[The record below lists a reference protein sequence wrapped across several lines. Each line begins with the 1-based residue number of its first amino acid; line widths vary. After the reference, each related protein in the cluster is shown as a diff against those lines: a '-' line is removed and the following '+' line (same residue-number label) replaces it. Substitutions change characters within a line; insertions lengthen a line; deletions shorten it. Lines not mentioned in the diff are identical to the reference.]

1 MPIQLHSEHL
11 EKPTHRFDYANP
23 GDTDKIVGKGLGQ
36 YGPFDSST
44 ARDHTAAKF
53 SILYPESWESDV
65 KRFTKALVR
74 GHDPFFSNGFERFFR
89 MNSFKAD
96 NAIRLPDD
104 SLSSYLDALEEVQAR
119 DDDFALVFTSSK
131 MRDLGHRSPYWAVK
145 AVLTEAGVPSQMVMI
160 DRLRSRSPHH
170 VPLKYLIVNIAN
182 QIYAKLGGTPWV
194 VHRPDSP
201 IDLIIGVGKSVYQ
214 TGRIGDT
221 QTTLGFASAYQSN
234 GAFLWYDSTE
244 ATTSDLSFYEQLFD
258 TIVST
263 VSECARREGRPRN
276 VVIHTYKRI
285 GPAERQV
292 KHHLE
297 EEYGDVEV
305 TLAHLNDSHN
315 YRIYDDDHQSGLSK
329 RGLWIRTEENKGF
342 VMTGGRRSYSPES
355 PIPID
360 MTVKGN
366 IPIKTIAQG
375 VFDLCNVYWKD
386 QFGASMPITIKYAE
400 DIADIFENAQ
410 RMNDE
415 DLINVDIDH
424 LVNPQLKRVP
434 WFL

>member
-1 MPIQLHSEHL
+1 MPIQLHSEQL
-11 EKPTHRFDYANP
+11 VQPTHRFDYANA
-23 GDTDKIVGKGLGQ
+23 GDTHENVGKGLGQ

-44 ARDHTAAKF
+44 PRDFTEAKF
-53 SILYPESWESDV
+53 SIVYPESWEPNV
-65 KRFTKALVR
+65 EHFTKALVR
-74 GHDPFFSNGFERFFR
+74 GYSSYFPDGFRKFFR
-89 MNSFKAD
+89 MDSFRAD

-104 SLSSYLDALEEVQAR
+104 SLNSYLEALEEVQAR
-119 DDDFALVFTSSK
+119 DDDFALVFTSNK

-145 AVLTEAGVPSQMVMI
+145 AVLTEAGVPSQMVMV
-160 DRLRSRSPHH
+160 DRLSTRSPHH

-221 QTTLGFASAYQSN
+221 QKTLGFASAYQSN

-244 ATTSDLSFYEQLFD
+244 ATTSDLSFYEQLYD
-258 TIVST
+258 TIVSIIH
-263 VSECARREGRPRN
+263 ECAQREGILRN

-292 KHHLE
+292 KNNLE
-297 EEYGDVEV
+297 DKHDDIDI
-305 TLAHLNDSHN
+305 TLAHLNNSHN
-315 YRIYDDDHQSGLSK
+315 YRIYDDSHQSGLSK
-329 RGLWIRTEENKGF
+329 RGLWIRTDEDKGF
-342 VMTGGRRSYSPES
+342 VMTGGRRSYSPGS
-355 PIPID
+355 PTPID
-360 MTVKGN
+360 MTVNGN
-366 IPIKTIAQG
+366 APIKTTAQG

-415 DLINVDIDH
+415 GLINVDIDQM
-424 LVNPQLKRVP
+424 VNPQLKRVP

>member
-1 MPIQLHSEHL
+1 MPIQLYSEQL
-11 EKPTHRFDYANP
+11 DQPTHRFDYANP
-23 GDTDKIVGKGLGQ
+23 GDTHDIVGKGLGQ

-44 ARDHTAAKF
+44 SREFTEAKF
-53 SILYPESWESDV
+53 SIVYPKSWESHV

-74 GHDPFFSNGFERFFR
+74 GCAPFFSAGFREFFR
-89 MNSFKAD
+89 METFNAD
-96 NAIRLPDD
+96 NAIGLPND
-104 SLSSYLDALEEVQAR
+104 SLGSYLEGVEEVRAR
-119 DDDFALVFTSSK
+119 DDDFALVFVSSK
-131 MRDLGHRSPYWAVK
+131 MRDLGYRSPYWAMK

-160 DRLRSRSPHH
+160 DRLQSGSSHH

-201 IDLIIGVGKSVYQ
+201 VDLIVGVGKSVYQ
-214 TGRIGDT
+214 EGRVGDT
-221 QTTLGFASAYQSN
+221 RRTLGFASAYQSN

-244 ATTSDLSFYEQLFD
+244 ITSSDSSLEEQLTR
-258 TIVST
+258 TITST
-263 VSECARREGRPRN
+263 VRECAQREGRPQN
-276 VVIHTYKRI
+276 VVVHSYKRL
-285 GPAERQV
+285 GPSERQA
-292 KHHLE
+292 KHRLE
-297 EEYGDVEV
+297 DEYDDLEV

-315 YRIYDDDHQSGLSK
+315 YRIYDSSHETGLSQ
-329 RGLWIRTEENKGF
+329 RGLWIRTGENKGF
-342 VMTGGRRSYSPES
+342 VMTGGRRQYSPGT

-360 MTVKGN
+360 MTTEGDT
-366 IPIKTIAQG
+366 PIQSIAQG
-375 VFDLCNVYWKD
+375 VFDLCEVYWKD

-410 RMNDE
+410 RMSDE
-415 DLINVDIDH
+415 GLIDVNLGQ

>member
-1 MPIQLHSEHL
+1 M
-11 EKPTHRFDYANP
+11 
-23 GDTDKIVGKGLGQ
+23 
-36 YGPFDSST
+36 DS
-44 ARDHTAAKF
+44 
-53 SILYPESWESDV
+53 
-65 KRFTKALVR
+65 
-74 GHDPFFSNGFERFFR
+74 FR
-89 MNSFKAD
+89 AD
-96 NAIRLPDD
+96 NAIPLPDD
-104 SLSSYLDALEEVQAR
+104 SLGSYLEALEDVQAR
-119 DDDFALVFTSSK
+119 DDDFALVFTSNK
-131 MRDLGHRSPYWAVK
+131 MHELGHRSPYWAVK

-170 VPLKYLIVNIAN
+170 RQLKNLIVNIAN

-201 IDLIIGVGKSVYQ
+201 VDLIIGVGKSVYQ
-214 TGRIGDT
+214 KGRIGDT

-244 ATTSDLSFYEQLFD
+244 ATISDLSFYEQLFD
-258 TIVST
+258 AIVST
-263 VSECARREGRPRN
+263 VRECAQREGSPKN
-276 VVIHTYKRI
+276 VIIHTYKRI

-297 EEYGDVEV
+297 DEYEDVEV

-315 YRIYDDDHQSGLSK
+315 YRIYDDKHQSGLSQ
-329 RGLWIRTEENKGF
+329 RGLCIRTGENKGF
-342 VMTGGRRSYSPES
+342 VMTGGRRSYRPGSAT
-355 PIPID
+355 PID

-366 IPIKTIAQG
+366 ASIETTAQG

-386 QFGASMPITIKYAE
+386 QFGASMPITIKYSE

-415 DLINVDIDH
+415 GLINVDIDQM
-424 LVNPQLKRVP
+424 VNPQLKRVP
-434 WFL
+434 WFV

>member
-1 MPIQLHSEHL
+1 MSIQLHSEKL
-11 EKPTHRFDYANP
+11 DQPTLRFDYANP
-23 GDTDKIVGKGLGQ
+23 GDTRDNVGKGLGQ

-44 ARDHTAAKF
+44 PRDFTEAKF
-53 SILYPESWESDV
+53 SIVYPESWEPNV

-74 GHDPFFSNGFERFFR
+74 GHSSYFPDGFRQFFR
-89 MNSFKAD
+89 MDSFNAD

-104 SLSSYLDALEEVQAR
+104 SLSSYLEALEEIQAR
-119 DDDFALVFTSSK
+119 NDDFALVFTSNK

-160 DRLRSRSPHH
+160 DRLLSRSPHH

-194 VHRPDSP
+194 AHRPDSRT
-201 IDLIIGVGKSVYQ
+201 DLIIGVGKSVYQ

-221 QTTLGFASAYQSN
+221 HKTLGFASAYQNN

-244 ATTSDLSFYEQLFD
+244 ATTSNLSFYEQLYD

-263 VSECARREGRPRN
+263 IGECVRREGTLNN
-276 VVIHTYKRI
+276 VTIHTYKRI

-292 KHHLE
+292 KNNLE
-297 EEYGDVEV
+297 DKYEHINI

-315 YRIYDDDHQSGLSK
+315 YRIYDDSHQSGLSK
-329 RGLWIRTEENKGF
+329 RGLWIRTGEDKGF
-342 VMTGGRRSYSPES
+342 VMTGGRRSYSPGS

-366 IPIKTIAQG
+366 TSIKTTAQG

-415 DLINVDIDH
+415 GLINVDIDQM
-424 LVNPQLKRVP
+424 VNPQLKRVP